1 MKIGSNAASRTIG
14 LGAPPYV
21 IAEIG
26 VNHDGSVERAVQLV
40 DAAADAGADA
50 VKLQMFKAEMLMSG
64 ASRLAAYQAE
74 AGERD
79 PLAMLKRLELPD
91 AGFEAVAKRCRE
103 RGVHA
108 IVTVFSVEL
117 VEQAERVRGGGGG
130 WDAYKTASPD
140 IIHKPLLE
148 ALQSTGK
155 PLIVSTGAATIDEVS
170 RVIGWLSAAHREGRL
185 ALLQCVSSYPTPRER
200 AALGGIAAVQ
210 QVFDGPV
217 GYSDHTADRFTGAS
231 AVAMGACILEKH
243 LTYDTK
249 AQGPD
254 HAASLD
260 PVEFAV
266 YVAAAKNNWNLAEGK
281 IEYDAFNGELRAA
294 TDRRSLAIDHPIG
307 KSLLP
312 IEQDVRSVSRQ
323 SIVAACAIK
332 QGDAITREMLT
343 FKRPGTGI
351 EPFRI
356 GEVVGARAAHAVE
369 ADTPLTPSS
378 LSRQPI
384 A

>member
-140 IIHKPLLE
+140 IIHKPLQE

-170 RVIGWLSAAHREGRL
+170 RAIGWLSAAHREGRL

-231 AVAMGACILEKH
+231 AVTFGGSAA
-243 LTYDTK
+243 T
-249 AQGPD
+249 
-254 HAASLD
+254 AASRG
-260 PVEFAV
+260 AQ
-266 YVAAAKNNWNLAEGK
+266 
-281 IEYDAFNGELRAA
+281 LRAA
-294 TDRRSLAIDHPIG
+294 PRAPLAAPLLKGQPCAADRCSSSSPGSWGSSGGPRPRRARRS
-307 KSLLP
+307 S
-312 IEQDVRSVSRQ
+312 
-323 SIVAACAIK
+323 VAA
-332 QGDAITREMLT
+332 R
-343 FKRPGTGI
+343 
-351 EPFRI
+351 
-356 GEVVGARAAHAVE
+356 
-369 ADTPLTPSS
+369 
-378 LSRQPI
+378 
-384 A
+384 

>member
-1 MKIGSNAASRTIG
+1 MKIGSPPRTIG
-14 LGAPPYV
+14 LGASPYV

-40 DAAADAGADA
+40 DAAVDAGADA
-50 VKLQMFKAEMLMSG
+50 VKLQLFKAEMLMSG
-64 ASRLAAYQAE
+64 ASRLAAYQAD
-74 AGERD
+74 AGESD

-91 AGFEAVAKRCRE
+91 AGFEAVADRCRE

-117 VEQAERVRGGGGG
+117 VEQAQRVGGGGGRG

-148 ALQSTGK
+148 ALQATGR
-155 PLIVSTGAATIDEVS
+155 PLIVSTGAATLDEATRAV
-170 RVIGWLSAAHREGRL
+170 GWLSAAHREHRL

-200 AALGGIAAVQ
+200 AALGGIAAIQ

-243 LTYDTK
+243 LTYDTR

-260 PVEFAV
+260 PAEFAV

-281 IEYDAFNGELRAA
+281 IEYDVFTAELRTA
-294 TDRRSLAIDHPIG
+294 TDRRSLALDHPIG
-307 KSLLP
+307 KTLLP
-312 IEQDVRSVSRQ
+312 IEHDVRTVSRQ
-323 SIVAACAIK
+323 SIVAARAIAA
-332 QGDAITREMLT
+332 GEPITADRLT

-351 EPFRI
+351 EPFRLA
-356 GEVVGARAAHAVE
+356 EVLGKRAARAIT
-369 ADTPLTPSS
+369 ADTPLTAED
-378 LSRQPI
+378 L

>member
-1 MKIGSNAASRTIG
+1 MKIGTPPSVRTIG
-14 LGAPPYV
+14 HGASPYV

-50 VKLQMFKAEMLMSG
+50 VKLQLFKAEMLMSG
-64 ASRLAAYQAE
+64 ASCLAAYQAD
-74 AGERD
+74 AGESD
-79 PLAMLKRLELPD
+79 PLAMLKRLELP
-91 AGFEAVAKRCRE
+91 AEGYEAVASRCRE

-108 IVTVFSVEL
+108 IVTVFSLEL
-117 VEQAERVRGGGGG
+117 VERAERVGGHGGKG

-140 IIHKPLLE
+140 IIHRPLLE
-148 ALQSTGK
+148 ALQATGK
-155 PLIVSTGAATIDEVS
+155 PLIVSTGAATIEEAV
-170 RVIGWLSAAHREGRL
+170 RAVEWLDAARRGGRL

-200 AALGGIAAVQ
+200 AALGGVAALQ

-260 PVEFAV
+260 PSEFAV
-266 YVAAAKNNWNLAEGK
+266 YVAAAKNDWSLAEKYMPLDEFGG
-281 IEYDAFNGELRAA
+281 ALRSA
-294 TDRRSLAIDHPIG
+294 TDRQSLAIDYPIG
-307 KSLLP
+307 KELLP
-312 IEQDVRSVSRQ
+312 IEHDVRHVSRQ
-323 SIVAACAIK
+323 SVVAARAMTA
-332 QGDAITREMLT
+332 GETVTREMLT

-351 EPFRI
+351 EPFRL
-356 GEVVGARAAHAVE
+356 GEVIGKRAARAIG
-369 ADTPLTPSS
+369 ADMPL
-378 LSRQPI
+378 I
-384 A
+384 AEDLA

>member
-1 MKIGSNAASRTIG
+1 MKIGSPSLPPRTIG

-50 VKLQMFKAEMLMSG
+50 VKLQLFKAEMLMSG
-64 ASRLAAYQAE
+64 ASRLAAYQAD
-74 AGERD
+74 AGESD

-91 AGFEAVAKRCRE
+91 EGFEAVAKRCRE

-117 VEQAERVRGGGGG
+117 VEQGQRVSGG

-148 ALQSTGK
+148 ALQATGR
-155 PLIVSTGAATIDEVS
+155 PLIVSTGAATIDEATRAV
-170 RVIGWLSAAHREGRL
+170 GWLANAHRENRL

-200 AALGGIAAVQ
+200 AALGGIAALQ

-231 AVAMGACILEKH
+231 AAAMGACILEKH

-260 PVEFAV
+260 PAEFAV
-266 YVAAAKNNWNLAEGK
+266 YVAAAKNDWSLAEGK
-281 IEYDAFNGELRAA
+281 IEYDTFSAELRTA
-294 TDRRSLAIDHPIG
+294 TDRHSLALDYPIG

-312 IEQDVRSVSRQ
+312 IEQDVRNVSRQ
-323 SIVAACAIK
+323 SIVAARAIAA
-332 QGDAITREMLT
+332 GEVITADRLT

-351 EPFRI
+351 EPFRQH
-356 GEVVGARAAHAVE
+356 EVLGRRAARAVT
-369 ADTPLTPSS
+369 ADAPLTAED
-378 LSRQPI
+378 L

>member
-1 MKIGSNAASRTIG
+1 MKIAGRTIG
-14 LGAPPYV
+14 LGAAPYV

-26 VNHDGSVERAVQLV
+26 VNHDGLVERAVQLV

-50 VKLQMFKAEMLMSG
+50 VKLQMFKAEMLMSR
-64 ASRLAAYQAE
+64 ASRLAAYQAG
-74 AGERD
+74 AGESD
-79 PLAMLKRLELPD
+79 PLAMLKRLELPEP
-91 AGFEAVAKRCRE
+91 GFAAVVNRARE

-117 VEQAERVRGGGGG
+117 VARAQECA

-140 IIHKPLLE
+140 VIHRPLLE
-148 ALQSTGK
+148 ALQATGR
-155 PLIVSTGAATIDEVS
+155 PLIVSTGAATLDEVT
-170 RVIGWLSAAHREGRL
+170 RAVGWLSGAHAAQRL
-185 ALLQCVSSYPTPRER
+185 AVLQCVSSYPTPRER
-200 AALGGIAAVQ
+200 AALGGIAALQ

-243 LTYDTK
+243 LTYDTR

-260 PVEFAV
+260 PAEFAV
-266 YVAAAKNNWNLAEGK
+266 YVAAAKNDWARAEAHMT
-281 IEYDAFNGELRAA
+281 YDVFAAELRAA
-294 TDRRSLAIDHPIG
+294 TDRHSLALDHPIG
-307 KSLLP
+307 KTVLP
-312 IEQDVRSVSRQ
+312 IEQDVRNVSRQ
-323 SIVAACAIK
+323 SIVAARAIAV
-332 QGDAITREMLT
+332 GETVTAGMLT

-351 EPFRI
+351 EPFRLT
-356 GEVVGARAAHAVE
+356 EVLGKRAARAIT
-369 ADTPLTPSS
+369 ADTPLTVEDV
-378 LSRQPI
+378 